1 MMMYSTKS
9 MNGKPYQD
17 GEGNL
22 LDKSSSYSMTRYI
35 NVIMGT
41 NGLPKGPLQNSIGEL
56 KESDRNLPLL
66 YERKEDCCGCSAC
79 FSICQAQS
87 ISFCRDNDSK
97 AHGAISMEPDEEG
110 FLYPVVDS
118 QLCIRCYRCIKVC
131 PIRKKAN

>member
-1 MMMYSTKS
+1 

-17 GEGNL
+17 REGNL
-22 LDKSSSYSMTRYI
+22 LDKSFSYSMTRYI
-35 NVIMGT
+35 NVIIGT
-41 NGLPKGPLQNSIGEL
+41 NGLAKGPLLNNIGEL
-56 KESDRNLPLL
+56 KESDRKLPLL

-87 ISFCRDNDSK
+87 IFLCGDNDSE
-97 AHGAISMEPDEEG
+97 AHGAISMESDEEG

-131 PIRKKAN
+131 PIRKNANY